1 MYKELQRTLF
11 TVGHSN
17 RSIHGLLEILQQENI
32 DTLVDVRS
40 HPHSEKQPQYEQSA
54 MREILENT
62 DIAYH
67 WAGRHLGG
75 RRKSL
80 PNTQHTALLD
90 SDLQGFADHMDSDSF
105 KMAATQL
112 ISLSSK
118 KSMVM
123 LCAERLP
130 EQCHRSLIAD
140 YLTLQGVQVIHLI
153 DPGKQYPHQLSPL
166 ARRESSELIY
176 DTNITGSLN
185 LN

>member
-1 MYKELQRTLF
+1 MYEELQCTLF

-17 RSIHGLLEILQQENI
+17 RSIHRLLEILQQENI

-40 HPHSEKQPQYEQSA
+40 HPHSEKYPQYEQSA
-54 MREILENT
+54 LREALEST
-62 DIAYH
+62 DINYH

-75 RRKSL
+75 RRKTMSH
-80 PNTQHTALLD
+80 TQHTALID
-90 SDLQGFADHMDSDSF
+90 SDLQGFADHMDSDNF

-118 KSMVM
+118 KRMAI

-130 EQCHRSLIAD
+130 EQCHRGLIAD

-176 DTNITGSLN
+176 DTNITGSLT